1 MNVDL
6 AGLGNLD
13 FPAGFIQRR
22 RYKTCDL
29 MRKPVQAAPGKASRR
44 QHGAS
49 ERSWGGGDLCIPM
62 AGSC

>member
-13 FPAGFIQRR
+13 FPAGFIQKR
-22 RYKTCDL
+22 RYKTCEL
-29 MRKPVQAAPGKASRR
+29 MRKPMKATPGKASRR

-49 ERSWGGGDLCIPM
+49 ERS
-62 AGSC
+62 

>member
-13 FPAGFIQRR
+13 VPAGFIQKR
-22 RYKTCDL
+22 RYKTCEL
-29 MRKPVQAAPGKASRR
+29 MRKPMKATPGKASRR

-49 ERSWGGGDLCIPM
+49 ERS
-62 AGSC
+62 